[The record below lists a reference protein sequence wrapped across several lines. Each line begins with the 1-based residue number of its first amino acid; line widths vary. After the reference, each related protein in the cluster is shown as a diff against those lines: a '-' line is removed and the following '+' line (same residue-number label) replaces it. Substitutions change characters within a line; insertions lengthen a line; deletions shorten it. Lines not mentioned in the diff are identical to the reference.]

1 MRAIATTDFGAPA
14 TLGEIPAPEPAEGEI
29 LVRVASSSINGFD
42 LSVARGRLK
51 GMMEHR
57 FPVVLGKDF
66 AGTVET
72 IGPGVDGLAEGDAV
86 FGVVMKPELGDG
98 SFGERVATPAA
109 FAARV
114 PDSLD
119 AAASGALGLA
129 GTAAHD
135 AVEAVEPQHSET
147 ALVSGATGG
156 VGIIAVQLLKARGA
170 HVIATASTDEE
181 IAFVKEHGADD
192 VVDYRGNLAAAVGEK
207 QPHGVEAVL
216 HFAGDGAALAAL
228 LAPGGRIASTLGLT
242 PEQLGRDDVT
252 LAPIMASPATATLAK
267 LADAAATGIIRV
279 SIMRTY
285 GLEDVPQGLA
295 DFAAG
300 TRGKLAVRIHND

>member
-1 MRAIATTDFGAPA
+1 MKAIATTDFGAPA
-14 TLGEIPAPEPAEGEI
+14 TLVEIPAPEPGEGEI

-42 LSVARGRLK
+42 LSVASGRLK

-66 AGTVET
+66 AGTVEST
-72 IGPGVDGLAEGDAV
+72 GAGVDGFAEGDTV

-109 FAARV
+109 FAAKV
-114 PDSLD
+114 PDGVD
-119 AAASGALGLA
+119 AATAGALGVA

-135 AVEAVEPQHSET
+135 AVEAVELQQGET
-147 ALVSGATGG
+147 VLVSGATGG

-170 HVIATASTDEE
+170 YVIATASTDDE
-181 IAFVKEHGADD
+181 IAFVRDHGADV
-192 VVDYRGNLAAAVGEK
+192 VVDYRGDVAAAVRENH
-207 QPHGVEAVL
+207 PRGVDTVL
-216 HFAGDGAALAAL
+216 HFAGDGAVLATL
-228 LAPGGRIASTLGLT
+228 LGPGGRMASTLGLT
-242 PEQLGRDDVT
+242 PEQLGRGDVA
-252 LAPIMASPATATLAK
+252 LAPIMANPVTATLAK
-267 LADAAATGIIRV
+267 LADAAAAGIIRV
-279 SIMRTY
+279 PVTRTY

-300 TRGKLAVRIHND
+300 TLGKLAVRVHD

>member
-1 MRAIATTDFGAPA
+1 MKAIATTDFGAPA
-14 TLGEIPAPEPAEGEI
+14 TLVEISTPEPGEGEI
-29 LVRVASSSINGFD
+29 VVRIASSSINGFD
-42 LSVARGRLK
+42 LSVASGRLK

-72 IGPGVDGLAEGDAV
+72 IGAGVDDFAEGDTV
-86 FGVVMKPELGDG
+86 FGVLMKPELGDG

-114 PDSLD
+114 PDGVD
-119 AAASGALGLA
+119 AATAGALGLA

-135 AVEAVEPQHSET
+135 AVEAVELQQGET
-147 ALVSGATGG
+147 VLVSGATGG

-170 HVIATASTDEE
+170 YVIATASTDDE
-181 IAFVKEHGADD
+181 IAFVRDHGADV
-192 VVDYRGNLAAAVGEK
+192 VVDYRGDVAAAVRENH
-207 QPHGVEAVL
+207 PRGVDTVL
-216 HFAGDGAALAAL
+216 HFAGDGAVLATL
-228 LAPGGRIASTLGLT
+228 LGPGGRMASTLGLT
-242 PEQLGRDDVT
+242 PEQLGRGDVA
-252 LAPIMASPATATLAK
+252 LAPIMANPVTATLAK
-267 LADAAATGIIRV
+267 LADAAAAGIIRV
-279 SIMRTY
+279 PVTRTY

-300 TRGKLAVRIHND
+300 TLGKLAVRVHD

>member
-14 TLGEIPAPEPAEGEI
+14 TLVEIPAPEPAEGEI

-42 LSVARGRLK
+42 LSVASGRLQ

-66 AGTVET
+66 AGTVEAVSA
-72 IGPGVDGLAEGDAV
+72 GVDGFVEGDNV
-86 FGVVMKPELGDG
+86 FGVLMKPELGDG
-98 SFGERVATPAA
+98 CFAERIATPAA

-114 PDSLD
+114 ADGLD
-119 AAASGALGLA
+119 AATAGALGLA

-135 AVEAVEPQHSET
+135 AVEAVEPKHGET
-147 ALVSGATGG
+147 ALVPAQPAASGSSP
-156 VGIIAVQLLKARGA
+156 VQLLKARGA
-170 HVIATASTDEE
+170 HVIATASTDDE
-181 IAFVKEHGADD
+181 IAFVREHGADD
-192 VVDYRGNLAAAVGEK
+192 VVDYHGDVAAAVRREHPG
-207 QPHGVEAVL
+207 GVEAVL
-216 HFAGDGAALAAL
+216 HFAGDGAVLAAL
-228 LAPGGRIASTLGLT
+228 LTPGGRIASTLGLT

-252 LAPIMASPATATLAK
+252 LASIMASPATATLAK
-267 LADAAATGIIRV
+267 FADAAATGIIRV
-279 SIMRTY
+279 PIMRTY

>member
-1 MRAIATTDFGAPA
+1 MKAIATTDFGAPA
-14 TLGEIPAPEPAEGEI
+14 TLVEIPAPEPAEGEI
-29 LVRVASSSINGFD
+29 LVRVTSSSINGFD
-42 LSVARGRLK
+42 LSVASGRLK

-72 IGPGVDGLAEGDAV
+72 IGPGVDGFAEGDTV

-114 PDSLD
+114 PDGLD
-119 AAASGALGLA
+119 AATAGALGLA

-156 VGIIAVQLLKARGA
+156 VGIIAIQLLKARRA
-170 HVIATASTDEE
+170 HIIATASTDQE

-192 VVDYRGNLAAAVGEK
+192 IVDYRGDVASAVREK
-207 QPHGVEAVL
+207 HPHGVDAVL
-216 HFAGDGAALAAL
+216 HFAGDGAALAPL
-228 LAPGGRIASTLGLT
+228 LTPGGRIASTLGLT
-242 PEQLGRDDVT
+242 QEQLGRDDVT
-252 LAPIMASPATATLAK
+252 LASIMASPVTATLTK
-267 LADAAATGIIRV
+267 LADAAAAGIIRV
-279 SIMRTY
+279 PIMRTY

-295 DFAAG
+295 DFADG
-300 TRGKLAVRIHND
+300 TLGKLAVQIHD

>member
-1 MRAIATTDFGAPA
+1 MKAIATTDFGAPV
-14 TLGEIPAPEPAEGEI
+14 TLVEISTPEPGEGEI

-42 LSVARGRLK
+42 LSVASGRLK

-72 IGPGVDGLAEGDAV
+72 IGPGVDGFAEGDTV

-98 SFGERVATPAA
+98 SFGERVATPSA

-114 PDSLD
+114 PDGLD
-119 AAASGALGLA
+119 AATAGALGLA

-156 VGIIAVQLLKARGA
+156 VGIIAIQLLKARRA
-170 HVIATASTDEE
+170 HIIATASTDQE
-181 IAFVKEHGADD
+181 IAFVKEHSADD
-192 VVDYRGNLAAAVGEK
+192 IVDYRGDVASAVREK
-207 QPHGVEAVL
+207 HPHGVDAVL
-216 HFAGDGAALAAL
+216 HFAGDGAALAPL
-228 LAPGGRIASTLGLT
+228 LTPGGRIASTLGLT
-242 PEQLGRDDVT
+242 QEQLGRDDVT
-252 LAPIMASPATATLAK
+252 LAPIMASPVTATLSK

-279 SIMRTY
+279 PIMRTY
-285 GLEDVPQGLA
+285 RLEDVPQGLA

-300 TRGKLAVRIHND
+300 TLGKLAVQIHD

>member
-1 MRAIATTDFGAPA
+1 MKAIATTDFGAPA
-14 TLGEIPAPEPAEGEI
+14 TLVEIPAPEPGEGEI
-29 LVRVASSSINGFD
+29 LVRVTSSSINGFD
-42 LSVARGRLK
+42 LSVASGRLK

-66 AGTVET
+66 AGTVEAT
-72 IGPGVDGLAEGDAV
+72 GAGVDGFAEGDTV

-114 PDSLD
+114 PDGLD
-119 AAASGALGLA
+119 AATAGALGLA

-156 VGIIAVQLLKARGA
+156 VGIIAIQLLKARRA
-170 HVIATASTDEE
+170 HIIATASTDQE

-192 VVDYRGNLAAAVGEK
+192 IVDYRGDVASAVREK
-207 QPHGVEAVL
+207 HPHGVDAVL
-216 HFAGDGAALAAL
+216 HFAGDGAALAPL
-228 LAPGGRIASTLGLT
+228 LTPGGRIASTLGPT
-242 PEQLGRDDVT
+242 REQLGRDDVT
-252 LAPIMASPATATLAK
+252 LTPIMANPVTATLTK
-267 LADAAATGIIRV
+267 LADAAAAGIIRV
-279 SIMRTY
+279 PVTRTY

-300 TRGKLAVRIHND
+300 NLGKLAVRVHD

>member
-1 MRAIATTDFGAPA
+1 MKAIATTDFGAPP
-14 TLGEIPAPEPAEGEI
+14 TLVEIPAPEPAEGEI
-29 LVRVASSSINGFD
+29 LVRVTSSSINGFD

-66 AGTVET
+66 AGTVEST
-72 IGPGVDGLAEGDAV
+72 GAGVDGFAEGDTA

-114 PDSLD
+114 PDGLD
-119 AAASGALGLA
+119 AATAGALGLA

-135 AVEAVEPQHSET
+135 AVEAVELQQGET
-147 ALVSGATGG
+147 VLVSGATGG

-192 VVDYRGNLAAAVGEK
+192 VVDYRGNLGAAVGEK
-207 QPHGVEAVL
+207 QRHGVEAVL

-228 LAPGGRIASTLGLT
+228 LTSGGRIASTLGLT
-242 PEQLGRDDVT
+242 REQLGRDDVT
-252 LAPIMASPATATLAK
+252 LTPIMANPVTATLTK
-267 LADAAATGIIRV
+267 LADVAAAGAIRV
-279 SIMRTY
+279 PVTRTY
-285 GLEDVPQGLA
+285 RLEDVPQGLA
-295 DFAAG
+295 EFAAG
-300 TRGKLAVRIHND
+300 TLGKLAVRIHG

>member
-1 MRAIATTDFGAPA
+1 MKAIATTDFGAPA
-14 TLGEIPAPEPAEGEI
+14 TLVEIPAPEPAEGEI
-29 LVRVASSSINGFD
+29 LVRVTSSSINGFD
-42 LSVARGRLK
+42 LSVASGRLK

-66 AGTVET
+66 AGTVEAT
-72 IGPGVDGLAEGDAV
+72 GAGVDGFAEGDTV

-114 PDSLD
+114 PEGVD
-119 AAASGALGLA
+119 AATSGALGLA

-135 AVEAVEPQHSET
+135 AVEAVEPQHGET
-147 ALVSGATGG
+147 VLVSGATGG
-156 VGIIAVQLLKARGA
+156 VGIIAVQLLKSRGA
-170 HVIATASTDEE
+170 HVIATASTDDE
-181 IAFVKEHGADD
+181 IAFVRDHGTDD
-192 VVDYRGNLAAAVGEK
+192 VVDYHGDLVAPVK
-207 QPHGVEAVL
+207 DKHPHGVEAVL

-228 LAPGGRIASTLGLT
+228 LIPGGRIASTLGLT

-252 LAPIMASPATATLAK
+252 LTSIMANPGIGTLTN
-267 LADAAATGIIRV
+267 LADAAAAGIIRV
-279 SIMRTY
+279 PIMRTY

-300 TRGKLAVRIHND
+300 TLGKLTVQIHD

>member
-14 TLGEIPAPEPAEGEI
+14 TLVEIPAPEPAEGEI
-29 LVRVASSSINGFD
+29 LVRVTSSSINGFD
-42 LSVARGRLK
+42 LSVASGRLQ

-66 AGTVET
+66 AGTVEST
-72 IGPGVDGLAEGDAV
+72 GAGVDGFAEGDTV

-114 PDSLD
+114 PEGVD
-119 AAASGALGLA
+119 AATAGALGLA

-135 AVEAVEPQHSET
+135 AVEAVELQQGESV
-147 ALVSGATGG
+147 LVSGATGG

-252 LAPIMASPATATLAK
+252 IASIMANPVTATLRK
-267 LADAAATGIIRV
+267 LAEAAVAGAIRV
-279 SIMRTY
+279 PIMRTY

-300 TRGKLAVRIHND
+300 T

>member
-1 MRAIATTDFGAPA
+1 MKAIATTDFGAPV
-14 TLGEIPAPEPAEGEI
+14 TLVEISTPEPGEGEI

-42 LSVARGRLK
+42 LSVASGRLK

-72 IGPGVDGLAEGDAV
+72 IGPGVDGFAEGDTV

-98 SFGERVATPAA
+98 SFGERVATPSA

-114 PDSLD
+114 PDGLD
-119 AAASGALGLA
+119 AATAGALGLA

-135 AVEAVEPQHSET
+135 AVEAVEPHHSET

-156 VGIIAVQLLKARGA
+156 VGIIAIQLLKARRA
-170 HVIATASTDEE
+170 HIIATASTDQE

-192 VVDYRGNLAAAVGEK
+192 IVDYRGDVASAVREK
-207 QPHGVEAVL
+207 HPHGVDAVL
-216 HFAGDGAALAAL
+216 HFAGDGAALAPL
-228 LAPGGRIASTLGLT
+228 LTPGGRIASTLGLT
-242 PEQLGRDDVT
+242 QEQLGRDDVT
-252 LAPIMASPATATLAK
+252 LAPIMASPVTATLSK

-279 SIMRTY
+279 PIMRTY
-285 GLEDVPQGLA
+285 RLEDVPQGLA

-300 TRGKLAVRIHND
+300 TLGKLAVQIHD

>member
-14 TLGEIPAPEPAEGEI
+14 TLVEIPAPEPAEGEI

-42 LSVARGRLK
+42 LSVASGRLQ

-66 AGTVET
+66 AGTVEAVSA
-72 IGPGVDGLAEGDAV
+72 GVDGFVEGDNV
-86 FGVVMKPELGDG
+86 FGVLMKPELGDG
-98 SFGERVATPAA
+98 CFAERIATPAA
-109 FAARV
+109 FAAKV
-114 PDSLD
+114 ADGLD
-119 AAASGALGLA
+119 AATAGALGLA

-135 AVEAVEPQHSET
+135 AVEAVEPKHGET

-170 HVIATASTDEE
+170 HVIATASTDDE
-181 IAFVKEHGADD
+181 IAFVRDHGADD
-192 VVDYRGNLAAAVGEK
+192 VVDYHGDLVAPVK
-207 QPHGVEAVL
+207 DKHPHGVEAVL

-228 LAPGGRIASTLGLT
+228 LIPGGRIASTLGLT

-279 SIMRTY
+279 PIMRTY

>member
-1 MRAIATTDFGAPA
+1 MKAIATTDFGAPP
-14 TLGEIPAPEPAEGEI
+14 TLVEIPAPEPAEGEI
-29 LVRVASSSINGFD
+29 LVRVTSSSINGFD

-114 PDSLD
+114 PDGLD
-119 AAASGALGLA
+119 AATAGALGLA

-156 VGIIAVQLLKARGA
+156 VGIIAIQLLKARRA
-170 HVIATASTDEE
+170 HIIATASTDQE

-192 VVDYRGNLAAAVGEK
+192 IVDYRGDVASAVREK
-207 QPHGVEAVL
+207 HPHGVDAVL
-216 HFAGDGAALAAL
+216 HFAGDGAALAPL
-228 LAPGGRIASTLGLT
+228 LTPGGRIASTLGLT
-242 PEQLGRDDVT
+242 QEQLGRDDVT
-252 LAPIMASPATATLAK
+252 LAPIMANPVTATLTK
-267 LADAAATGIIRV
+267 LADAAAAGIIRV
-279 SIMRTY
+279 PIMRTY

-295 DFAAG
+295 DFADG
-300 TRGKLAVRIHND
+300 TLGKLAVQIHD